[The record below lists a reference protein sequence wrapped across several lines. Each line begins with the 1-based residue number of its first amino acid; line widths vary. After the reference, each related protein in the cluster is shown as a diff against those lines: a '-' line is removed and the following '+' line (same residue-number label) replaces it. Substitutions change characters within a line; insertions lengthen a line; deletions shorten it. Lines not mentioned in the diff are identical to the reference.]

1 MIYGLK
7 NSYLVNT
14 VYFLVVCL
22 LRREFDIK
30 KCFLTVLLKNNMDI
44 K

>member
-30 KCFLTVLLKNNMDI
+30 KMLFNGAVEE
-44 K
+44 